1 MSAHDRTIRGMI
13 QDPRGPSQ
21 VSRPKADSHRD
32 LDAVGRLSVGL
43 GCHVVVME
51 LDNARR

>member
-13 QDPRGPSQ
+13 QGPRGPSQ

-32 LDAVGRLSVGL
+32 LDAVAMSV
-43 GCHVVVME
+43 
-51 LDNARR
+51 LDPFEVA